1 MQVDGL
7 GNVPHVA
14 VDADRGRAGRLGHVS
29 NEALD
34 DRRQVGRRNVR
45 PSSGTSTRSMRN
57 SWPRR
62 SNAVFRSPLPA
73 DVAGDVAEAALQR
86 LDQGLVAPESRAGE
100 GRLARHFQPLEI
112 RGNDL
117 RRGILEELD
126 AAADDVAVAL
136 GMKRS
141 TLSGYENAIAQP
153 GIEALVSFSNYFRVA
168 IDTLV
173 KVDLTKLPES
183 QLRQLEKGYDV
194 FIKGSSLRI
203 LATTVGQDNQENI
216 ELVTEKAK
224 AGYKSGF
231 ADPEYISILPT
242 FRLPFLSKQK
252 KYRTFQISGDSMLPI
267 PEKAWVTGVF
277 VQDWHAVR
285 DRDAYIILT
294 SEEGIVF
301 KVVENKIRT
310 EGKLI
315 LHSLNPAYEPYEIAV
330 NDIREI
336 WQFVN
341 YISPEIPENTV
352 DTTYQ
357 LVQMVKK
364 LTNEVKAIQTRLNL

>member
-1 MQVDGL
+1 M
-7 GNVPHVA
+7 
-14 VDADRGRAGRLGHVS
+14 GRT
-29 NEALD
+29 
-34 DRRQVGRRNVR
+34 Q
-45 PSSGTSTRSMRN
+45 
-57 SWPRR
+57 
-62 SNAVFRSPLPA
+62 
-73 DVAGDVAEAALQR
+73 
-86 LDQGLVAPESRAGE
+86 
-100 GRLARHFQPLEI
+100 
-112 RGNDL
+112 
-117 RRGILEELD
+117 
-126 AAADDVAVAL
+126 DDVAVAL

-194 FIKGSSLRI
+194 FIKGSSLRV
-203 LATTVGQDNQENI
+203 LATTVGKDNQENI

-267 PEKAWVTGVF
+267 PEGAWVTGVF

-285 DRDAYIILT
+285 DRDACIILT

-301 KVVENKIRT
+301 KIVENKIRA

-315 LHSLNPAYEPYEIAV
+315 LHSLNPAYEPYEITV

-341 YISPEIPENTV
+341 YISPEIPENIA

-357 LVQMVKK
+357 LAQKVKK
-364 LTNEVKAIQTRLNL
+364 LTNEVKAIHTRLNL